1 MGQEMIRL
9 FHVLGL
15 IMVWYICYGF
25 CYVIT
30 LSTHAI
36 QCAPFRVLALLL
48 AVELFHHLFHAYNSY
63 IYALLVMVTI
73 ALAQRLANGGPLFTV
88 YADRNLEAF
97 WTLCPSFI
105 LFGITWPSLWMIH
118 YVERPRIGN
127 SYEVIGNQWY
137 WSYRQGAHNSMPEG
151 RKRGREFDSTYVNGQ
166 LTTCASSGGENMWFV
181 SSNDVIHNWGI
192 AGAYKNSLGMKMDAY
207 PGRLNVAFVEGQVYS
222 RNHGVYLGYCSELC
236 GLHHAYMPISLVFS
250 RLTNFFI
257 LYSIRTILIS
267 VPC

>member
-1 MGQEMIRL
+1 M
-9 FHVLGL
+9 
-15 IMVWYICYGF
+15 
-25 CYVIT
+25 
-30 LSTHAI
+30 
-36 QCAPFRVLALLL
+36 PFRVLALLL